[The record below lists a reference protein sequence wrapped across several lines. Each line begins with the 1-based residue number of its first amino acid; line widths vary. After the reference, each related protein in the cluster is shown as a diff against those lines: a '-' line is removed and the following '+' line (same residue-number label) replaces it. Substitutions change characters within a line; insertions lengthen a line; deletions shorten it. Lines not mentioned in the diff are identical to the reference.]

1 MNDKQNIQDI
11 MVILKRKFNDVEQIQ
26 NYTKDMIESMNQ
38 NDFDTLNLLLDM
50 RASLIDKIASYDDII
65 SEKISNL
72 NEDDRIKIT
81 CQISDSYISS
91 NMSFEESKIKD
102 LHIMT
107 KNKITQILEMDDLL
121 QKKISAKSKLLS
133 IENS

>member
-1 MNDKQNIQDI
+1 MSDKQNIQDI
-11 MVILKRKFNDVEQIQ
+11 MIILKRKFNDVEQIQ
-26 NYTKDMIESMNQ
+26 NYTKDMLESMNQ

-91 NMSFEESKIKD
+91 NMSFEESTIKD

-107 KNKITQILEMDDLL
+107 KNKISQILEMDDLL

>member
-1 MNDKQNIQDI
+1 MSDKQNIQDI
-11 MVILKRKFNDVEQIQ
+11 MIILKRKFNDVEQIQ
-26 NYTKDMIESMNQ
+26 NYTKDMLESMNQ

-91 NMSFEESKIKD
+91 NMSFEESTIKD

-107 KNKITQILEMDDLL
+107 KNKISQILKMDDLL